1 MLSRVVLGIAGTL
14 TSVFLVRRRRADART
29 TREQADS
36 EAGATIQN
44 LQAINALLRTLTSS
58 PEITRSL
65 FELALRIRDIVPC
78 DRVGLA
84 LLTEDGEGYNTYTA
98 RLDSDGSPTPRAE
111 LHFPR
116 GSTVIDEVV
125 SSREGRVIDDL
136 STLAAAYL
144 DANVATSAGF
154 SSFVLVPLIFEG
166 EALGTLNLASR
177 KRAAF
182 SQADLH
188 TLKPVGE
195 ALAVAHGSRRLANA
209 LARQKMAHELSE
221 MTFAFGNDMRGAV
234 QAIIGQCELL
244 AVTTRAPEIEQELA
258 GMLQQAKRLREILD
272 NMQRMTRDHVA
283 SSARPR

>member
-1 MLSRVVLGIAGTL
+1 VLGIAGAL
-14 TSVFLVRRRRADART
+14 ASGFLLRWRKTA
-29 TREQADS
+29 TRPQVHADS
-36 EAGATIQN
+36 EAGSTIQN
-44 LQAINALLRTLTSS
+44 LQALNALLRTLTSS

-84 LLTEDGEGYNTYTA
+84 LLTEDREGYNTYTA

-125 SSREGRVIDDL
+125 TSREGRVIDDL
-136 STLAAAYL
+136 ATLAPTYL
-144 DANVATSAGF
+144 DANVAASAGF
-154 SSFVLVPLIFEG
+154 ASFVLVPLTFEG

-177 KRAAF
+177 KRRAF
-182 SQADLH
+182 SQEDLH

-195 ALAVAHGSRRLANA
+195 ALAVAHGSRRLAHT

-244 AVTTRAPEIEQELA
+244 AVKTRAPEIERELA
-258 GMLQQAKRLREILD
+258 GMLHQARRLREILD
-272 NMQRMTRDHVA
+272 NMQRMTREHVA
-283 SSARPR
+283 TSSRSR